1 MVLPDSD
8 SEVEGGAVMMDE
20 KRLEQEYRKL
30 KHQQAPDLWKR
41 IEENLREHPER
52 NREGMKTEPDLG
64 KALQPAEKRRISLH
78 KRQVYGMA
86 TAAAAM
92 LALMVAAPR
101 LMEGRFEKS
110 SDNMALTMAGAAATE
125 AIPDAAAAGEAEA
138 DMAAP
143 QAAAGAGTA
152 EEAMPEPAGP
162 GAPGQGR
169 AGSGSTG
176 PGSAGPGTD
185 MARKEVAK
193 EGAEITANS
202 SLAMNSGVRDNGGSP
217 EERILPEGVLSYG
230 QLKLAAYQPV
240 AVPENAV
247 TTAEDSQ
254 YFSED
259 ILRDTQLLCGGT
271 VTNVSFE
278 QDQSGKAVKVV
289 YEMTLDQVYFS
300 EDYITGTETITV
312 KSPIVRTD
320 GDEVYIL
327 YQLQAGGTYLLPL
340 HKPEQ
345 DWELLYPFAPQIQV
359 TGDGAYLFHSGYSSL
374 MNEDTSVVIGSPEGN
389 NDYFYD
395 RMVLRDDKDFL
406 SELLALIEH

>member
-1 MVLPDSD
+1 
-8 SEVEGGAVMMDE
+8 MMDE
-20 KRLEQEYRKL
+20 KRLEQEYRRL

-41 IEENLREHPER
+41 IEENLQEHPER
-52 NREGMKTEPDLG
+52 NREGLKAEPDLRIAMQ
-64 KALQPAEKRRISLH
+64 KAEKRRNSLP

-92 LALMVAAPR
+92 LALLVTAPK

-110 SDNMALTMAGAAATE
+110 SDNMALTAAGGAAATE
-125 AIPDAAAAGEAEA
+125 AISDAMAAEETEA

-143 QAAAGAGTA
+143 QAAAGAGVA
-152 EEAMPEPAGP
+152 EAGAVEGAMPETAKQGNAGP
-162 GAPGQGR
+162 GNVSPESAGPGN
-169 AGSGSTG
+169 AG
-176 PGSAGPGTD
+176 PGSAGTETD
-185 MARKEVAK
+185 MARAEKAE
-193 EGAEITANS
+193 EEAEITSKS
-202 SLAMNSGVRDNGGSP
+202 SLAMNSGVRDDEGLS
-217 EERILPEGVLSYG
+217 EERILPEGVLSYD
-230 QLKLAAYQPV
+230 QLKLAAYRPV

-247 TTAEDSQ
+247 TAAEDSQ

-259 ILRDTQLLCGGT
+259 ILKDTQLLCGGT

-289 YEMTLDQVYFS
+289 YEMTLDRVYFS
-300 EDYITGTETITV
+300 EDYTAGMETITV

-374 MNEDTSVVIGSPEGN
+374 MNEDTSVVIGSPEGD

-395 RMVLRDDKDFL
+395 RMVLRADKDFL

>member
-1 MVLPDSD
+1 
-8 SEVEGGAVMMDE
+8 
-20 KRLEQEYRKL
+20 
-30 KHQQAPDLWKR
+30 
-41 IEENLREHPER
+41 
-52 NREGMKTEPDLG
+52 
-64 KALQPAEKRRISLH
+64 
-78 KRQVYGMA
+78 
-86 TAAAAM
+86 
-92 LALMVAAPR
+92 
-101 LMEGRFEKS
+101 
-110 SDNMALTMAGAAATE
+110 
-125 AIPDAAAAGEAEA
+125 
-138 DMAAP
+138 
-143 QAAAGAGTA
+143 
-152 EEAMPEPAGP
+152 
-162 GAPGQGR
+162 
-169 AGSGSTG
+169 
-176 PGSAGPGTD
+176 